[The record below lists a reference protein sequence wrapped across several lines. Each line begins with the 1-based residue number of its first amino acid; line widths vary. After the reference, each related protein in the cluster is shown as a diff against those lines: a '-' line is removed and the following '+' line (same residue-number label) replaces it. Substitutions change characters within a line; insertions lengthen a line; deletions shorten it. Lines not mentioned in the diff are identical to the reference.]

1 MSKSPASR
9 ICSLSRRRAAH
20 VLSPPG
26 HFPGRNVRP
35 QIWTGA
41 FEHLIIQV
49 AAHRLKVYLVVVAF
63 VRGIVRP
70 DGCAIE
76 INPEKD
82 KVRIGNVDGNE
93 EMLKIEENVYSRLY
107 AELSN

>member
-1 MSKSPASR
+1 M
-9 ICSLSRRRAAH
+9 
-20 VLSPPG
+20 
-26 HFPGRNVRP
+26 
-35 QIWTGA
+35 
-41 FEHLIIQV
+41 
-49 AAHRLKVYLVVVAF
+49 AF

-82 KVRIGNVDGNE
+82 KVCIGNVDGNE

>member
-1 MSKSPASR
+1 MKSIAV
-9 ICSLSRRRAAH
+9 H
-20 VLSPPG
+20 
-26 HFPGRNVRP
+26 H
-35 QIWTGA
+35 
-41 FEHLIIQV
+41 
-49 AAHRLKVYLVVVAF
+49 LKVFLVLLALF
-63 VRGIVRP
+63 QGIVRP

-76 INPEKD
+76 INPEED